1 MFEFVKSELSNLAL
15 VRLASLRSVSEKSDL
30 CAFTEVRFDPSN
42 MAPFSD
48 ASEIFASDR
57 SISETVAPSIEA
69 PLRSAP
75 LRPVFVFEKLALSRV
90 APGAVNSV
98 IGLMVMFAPG
108 RSESVNFGL
117 VKVAEVHVV

>member
-30 CAFTEVRFDPSN
+30 FAFTEVRYDPSN

-57 SISETVAPSIEA
+57 SISETVAPIIEA
-69 PLRSAP
+69 PSRSAP

-98 IGLMVMFAPG
+98 IALLVKFAPV
-108 RSESVNFGL
+108 RSESLNFSR

>member
-30 CAFTEVRFDPSN
+30 CAFTEVRFDSLKL
-42 MAPFSD
+42 APASD

-57 SISETVAPSIEA
+57 SIAETVAPIIEA

-75 LRPVFVFEKLALSRV
+75 LRPVFVLEKLALSRV

-98 IGLMVMFAPG
+98 STLLVKFAPV
-108 RSESVNFGL
+108 RSESLNFSR